1 MTTTVLV
8 LGGGPDPEHEVSL
21 QSAAGVADA
30 LERSGEFRV
39 ERRTIGA
46 LPQRE
51 LGALPGDVVFPVL
64 HGRWG
69 EGGPLQALLERD
81 GRPFVGCGSRAA
93 RVAIDKVMSK
103 TVAQGLGVRV
113 SETAVFDAGD
123 TVMPMELPFVV
134 KPIFEGSTIGLHVCR
149 TGAEWA
155 HAHDQTAASG
165 RPCLIEPFVKGRELT
180 VGVIAREGS
189 EGGEG
194 GALEALPVIQIVPK
208 GGLYDYEAKYVRD
221 DTRYIVGEGLPASVV
236 EEVSRWTLGV
246 AKRLGVRHL
255 CRADYLLDDE
265 NRAWFLEINT
275 MPGFTSHS
283 LVPMA
288 ARAAGLE
295 MEALCA
301 RLVRCAMHEMSR
313 A

>member
-1 MTTTVLV
+1 MSTTVLV
-8 LGGGPDPEHEVSL
+8 LGGGPDPEREVSL
-21 QSAAGVADA
+21 QSAAGVAQA
-30 LERSGEFRV
+30 LESHGGFGVVRE
-39 ERRTIGA
+39 EIGA
-46 LPQRE
+46 LTQRD
-51 LGALPGDVVFPVL
+51 LAALEGEVIFPVL

-69 EGGPLQALLERD
+69 EGGPLQTLLERD
-81 GRPFVGCGSRAA
+81 GRPFVGCGSTAA

-103 TVAQGLGVRV
+103 TVAQNLGVRT
-113 SETAVFDAGD
+113 SPTAILDPGD
-123 TVMPMELPFVV
+123 TVMPMALPVVV

-149 TGAEWA
+149 TPAEWA
-155 HAHDQTAASG
+155 HAHEQSAASG

-180 VGVIAREGS
+180 VGVIA
-189 EGGEG
+189 GEG
-194 GALEALPVIQIVPK
+194 GGLEALPVIQIIPA

-221 DTRYIVGEGLPASVV
+221 DTRYMVGAGHGLPASVV
-236 EEVSRWTLGV
+236 DEISRWTL
-246 AKRLGVRHL
+246 AIAHRMGVRHL

-295 MEALCA
+295 MGALCA
-301 RLVRCAMHEMSR
+301 RLVRAAMHEMSR

>member
-1 MTTTVLV
+1 MSTSVLV

-30 LERSGEFRV
+30 LEATGAFGV
-39 ERRTIGA
+39 IRRTIGRLTQSELAA
-46 LPQRE
+46 LE
-51 LGALPGDVVFPVL
+51 GEVIFPVL

-93 RVAIDKVMSK
+93 RIAIDKVMSK
-103 TVAQGLGVRV
+103 TVAQNIGVRT
-113 SETAVFDAGD
+113 SPTAVLDAGD
-123 TVMPMELPFVV
+123 TVMPMDAPFVV
-134 KPIFEGSTIGLHVCR
+134 KPIFEGSTIGLHICR
-149 TGAEWA
+149 SESDWA
-155 HAHDQTAASG
+155 HAHKQSAASG
-165 RPCLIEPFVKGRELT
+165 RACLIEPFIKGRELT
-180 VGVIAREGS
+180 VGVIAGDRGD
-189 EGGEG
+189 G
-194 GALEALPVIQIVPK
+194 LRALPIIQIVPAD
-208 GGLYDYEAKYVRD
+208 GLYDYEAKYVRD
-221 DTRYIVGEGLPASVV
+221 DTRYIVGEGMPASIV
-236 EEVSRWTLGV
+236 EEVSRWTL
-246 AKRLGVRHL
+246 ALAQRMGVRHL
-255 CRADYLLDDE
+255 CRADYLLDDD

-295 MEALCA
+295 MGALCA
-301 RLVRCAMHEMSR
+301 RLVRAAMHELSR